1 MSAKNQDVIELR
13 GKVIEAL
20 PATLFRVQLEND
32 LEVLAYLSG
41 KMRKNR
47 IRLLVGDEVKVE
59 LTPYDLRRGRI
70 TLRVT

>member
-1 MSAKNQDVIELR
+1 MSAKNQDVVELR

-32 LEVLAYLSG
+32 HEVLAYLSG

-70 TLRVT
+70 TVRIT